1 MSFPGASVD
10 RKRADYAVVGAPL
23 DVSTTFR
30 PGTRFGPAR
39 VRELAATFEDYDHHT
54 DSHFTDCA
62 VSDHGDVGAAGAI
75 DDAAEYLTFL
85 EGELRDLH
93 RDGIVPLL
101 VGGEHTVSVGGVRS
115 VEPDVF
121 VCLDAHL
128 DLREGY
134 AGNPLS
140 HSTVTRHALE
150 IADRAVILGAR
161 AGSEAEWERADATD
175 VTVVPPGEVSAW
187 TPEFANESIY
197 LSVDVDAADPGFA
210 PGTGTMEPFGLTP
223 REIHDVVRSVAPH
236 ADAFD
241 VVEVNDR
248 DEGQAATLAAKL
260 LRVFVHEHAAA
271 SDSE

>member
-1 MSFPGASVD
+1 MAFPGVSAD
-10 RKRADYAVVGAPL
+10 RETADYAVVGAPL

-62 VSDHGDVGAAGAI
+62 VSDHGDVGAAGAV

-85 EGELRDLH
+85 EGELDDL
-93 RDGIVPLL
+93 RADGIVPVLI
-101 VGGEHTVSVGGVRS
+101 GGEHTVSVAGVRS

-150 IADRAVILGAR
+150 VADRAVILGHEPAAKRVGAR
-161 AGSEAEWERADATD
+161 RRRGRDGRPARGSERMDTRFRGRIGLSQRRRRRRRPRIRARHRDDGAVRPDATGD
-175 VTVVPPGEVSAW
+175 PRRG
-187 TPEFANESIY
+187 
-197 LSVDVDAADPGFA
+197 SVGR
-210 PGTGTMEPFGLTP
+210 TP
-223 REIHDVVRSVAPH
+223 R
-236 ADAFD
+236 
-241 VVEVNDR
+241 
-248 DEGQAATLAAKL
+248 
-260 LRVFVHEHAAA
+260 
-271 SDSE
+271 